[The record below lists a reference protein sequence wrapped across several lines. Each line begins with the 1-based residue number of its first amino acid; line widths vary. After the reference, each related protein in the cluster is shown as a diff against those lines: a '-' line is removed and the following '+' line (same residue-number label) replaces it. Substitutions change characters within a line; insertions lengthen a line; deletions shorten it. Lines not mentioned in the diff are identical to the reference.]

1 MPKSVRRKTAPNDV
15 PALFFASV
23 LIIMYWGFC
32 SLGSVFSSALLGI
45 VPVLWVVGLRQ
56 LPWRRVR
63 SRWQWRSFLSC
74 VLAFSLSLGIL
85 FSAGYWRW
93 WVFLV
98 FIVFGYHSYWNATAS
113 MDKPLYVTFLCY
125 YGLAL
130 ALKIPF

>member
-56 LPWRRVR
+56 LPWSRVR
-63 SRWQWRSFLSC
+63 SS

-93 WVFLV
+93 WLFLV
-98 FIVFGYHSYWNATAS
+98 FIVFFV
-113 MDKPLYVTFLCY
+113 VTLIGMQLHRWTSLFMSLSCAIM
-125 YGLAL
+125 GWLL
-130 ALKIPF
+130 L

>member
-56 LPWRRVR
+56 LPWSRVR

-74 VLAFSLSLGIL
+74 VIAFSLSLGIL

-93 WVFLV
+93 WLFLV
-98 FIVFGYHSYWNATAS
+98 FIVFFV
-113 MDKPLYVTFLCY
+113 VTLIGMQLHRWTSLFMSLSCAIM
-125 YGLAL
+125 GWLL
-130 ALKIPF
+130 L